1 MTNDPYA
8 TTADFNE
15 HYVDNGPPRTSVLA
29 ILSLVCSLICFIP
42 GLSAI
47 GSLLGVF
54 ALLGIS
60 ASKGR
65 VKGTGLAIAGIA
77 VGIVVSLI
85 WIGGAVA
92 VQQGSKQ
99 YTKMIDVMTDVDS
112 DSYDSARGYLS
123 STTRTFATDEAFDA
137 FKDEYEAD
145 AGSFQGSP
153 KGVLQLIKSMAQLG
167 QNQDPNTAPPT
178 QYGRN
183 QAPVPGDFQNGPR
196 WVFVVINGNE
206 RNDAGTF
213 QALDNVG
220 VWLSDGSLVWLV
232 DPATLTTNAAAPNA
246 TPSAPA
252 DGASDGTEGDST
264 NEQPA
269 DTEPGEGEG

>member
-15 HYVDNGPPRTSVLA
+15 HYADSGPPRTSVLA

-77 VGIVVSLI
+77 VGLIVSLL

-92 VQQGSKQ
+92 IQQGAKQ
-99 YTKMIDVMTDVDS
+99 YIKMTDIVKDIDS
-112 DSYDSARGYLS
+112 GSYDSARGQLS
-123 STTRTFATDEAFDA
+123 TATRPFATDEAFDA
-137 FKDEYEAD
+137 FKAAYEAD
-145 AGSFQGSP
+145 AGQFQGSP
-153 KGVLQLIKSMAQLG
+153 QGLMDLFKALGQLG
-167 QNQDPNTAPPT
+167 QAQDPNTAPSRP
-178 QYGRN
+178 YGTN
-183 QAPVPGDFQNGPR
+183 QAPVPGNFQNGPR
-196 WVFVVINGNE
+196 WVFVAINPDQP
-206 RNDAGTF
+206 NDAGTF
-213 QALDNVG
+213 RALDNVG
-220 VWLSDGSLVWLV
+220 VWLSDDSIIWLV
-232 DPATLTTNAAAPNA
+232 DPATLASGAPA
-246 TPSAPA
+246 GAPGEAPSEGDEEEDAPA
-252 DGASDGTEGDST
+252 DSGG
-264 NEQPA
+264 
-269 DTEPGEGEG
+269 